1 MDYKQVMAI
10 KEKNKKIIREVCPDA
25 KELSGIYFMTR
36 EENGFKYAYVGQAK
50 KVLSRLADHLIGY
63 QHIDIS
69 LKKHKFYSLENPTG
83 WKVNCLFFPQRE
95 LDEKE
100 QYYIKLYANK
110 GYQMRNKTAGGQ
122 GEGKFAISEER
133 PTRGYRD
140 GINSGYKKARQEVSK
155 LFEKNLT
162 YSINGEPNK
171 NKEKAYDK
179 FKEFIN
185 VKEE

>member
-50 KVLSRLADHLIGY
+50 KVLSRLAEHLSGF

-69 LKKHKFYSLENPTG
+69 LKKHKFYSEENPCG
-83 WKVNCLFFPQRE
+83 WKINCLFFPQSQ

-122 GEGKFAISEER
+122 GEGKFSISEQK
-133 PTRGYRD
+133 PARGYRD
-140 GINSGYKKARQEVSK
+140 GVESGYQKARKETAK

-162 YSINGEPNK
+162 YSINGETNK
-171 NKEKAYDK
+171 NKEKAYEK

-185 VKEE
+185 VKGE